1 MDDDPTRRDTDVGSA
16 GGAPPSEPAAEPY
29 PPSEPAAPAP
39 PADPV
44 APYAPPG
51 GAVPPQPAGWWQ
63 APDGSWQPVWQQP
76 GGWAQTPDGRWLPV
90 WQQPAG
96 AYGYQPQAGQ
106 HPYGPAPQAQG
117 WQYPYGPAPQ
127 AQGWQYPAGAPAPA
141 AQYAYGPT
149 PQVTPPATPVDSS
162 AAFGRVRGARPGQ
175 VPWTWRDVLLAIII
189 AGAPILVLTVVGMLA
204 GSASGSQQTQ
214 TSGFALAAIVSTVLV
229 DGWLVFWAWF
239 FSLRK
244 YHLPFASWGFRRYEE
259 RSAWAVAFALIV
271 GGLIATNALG
281 TLSDELYRK
290 VVGPVPQENVVTIF
304 PHTSSGLVLFAI
316 LAVLLAPVL
325 EETFFR
331 AFVFQGL
338 SRTWGPIAGG
348 IVSALIFAAWH
359 QQLSVLIPIF
369 GLGMVLA
376 AAFYWTRS
384 IYTNM
389 TLHAIFNAI
398 GIVAWWFIKT
408 KS

>member
-1 MDDDPTRRDTDVGSA
+1 MDDDPTRQDTNVGSA
-16 GGAPPSEPAAEPY
+16 GGAPPPEPAAGSP
-29 PPSEPAAPAP
+29 
-39 PADPV
+39 
-44 APYAPPG
+44 PPG
-51 GAVPPQPAGWWQ
+51 GAAFGPPQPAGWWQ

-76 GGWAQTPDGRWLPV
+76 AGWVQAPDGTWQAV

-96 AYGYQPQAGQ
+96 PS
-106 HPYGPAPQAQG
+106 PYG
-117 WQYPYGPAPQ
+117 
-127 AQGWQYPAGAPAPA
+127 AGAPAPA
-141 AQYAYGPT
+141 GQYPYGAGAPAQPGSYPYAAPSAPVAQYAYGPG
-149 PQVTPPATPVDSS
+149 PQETRAVD
-162 AAFGRVRGARPGQ
+162 AHAVFGRVGGARPGQ
-175 VPWTWRDVLLAIII
+175 VPWAWRDVLLAIVV
-189 AGAPILVLTVVGMLA
+189 AGAPILALTVLGMLA
-204 GSASGSQQTQ
+204 GSATGTQQTP

-244 YHLPFASWGFRRYEE
+244 YHLPFAAWGFRRYEE
-259 RSAWAVAFALIV
+259 RSAWAIAFALIV

-281 TLSDELYRK
+281 IVSDYLYK
-290 VVGPVPQENVVTIF
+290 QVVGPVPQENVVTIF
-304 PHTSSGLVLFAI
+304 PHSSSGLVLFAI
-316 LAVLLAPVL
+316 LAVLIAPVL

-369 GLGMVLA
+369 GLGLVLA
-376 AAFYWTRS
+376 AAFYWTKS

-389 TLHAIFNAI
+389 TLHAIFNAV
-398 GIVAWWFIKT
+398 GIVAWWFVKT

>member
-1 MDDDPTRRDTDVGSA
+1 MDDDPTRQDTDVGSA
-16 GGAPPSEPAAEPY
+16 GGAPPSEPAAGQY
-29 PPSEPAAPAP
+29 PPPREPAAGQYP
-39 PADPV
+39 PPRDPG
-44 APYAPPG
+44 AAAYPPPD
-51 GAVPPQPAGWWQ
+51 ATAPPQPAGWWQ
-63 APDGSWQPVWQQP
+63 APDGSWQPVWQP
-76 GGWAQTPDGRWLPV
+76 PSGWAPAPDGRWLPV
-90 WQQPAG
+90 WQQPPDT
-96 AYGYQPQAGQ
+96 YGYEPQQPG
-106 HPYGPAPQAQG
+106 
-117 WQYPYGPAPQ
+117 
-127 AQGWQYPAGAPAPA
+127 
-141 AQYAYGPT
+141 QYAYGPAAQQPGQYPYAGPPPAAPQAYGPP
-149 PQVTPPATPVDSS
+149 PQVRPPAPPVDPHL
-162 AAFGRVRGARPGQ
+162 AFGRARGARPGQ
-175 VPWTWRDVLLAIII
+175 VPWTWRDVLLAIVV
-189 AGAPILVLTVVGMLA
+189 AGAPILALTVLGMIA
-204 GSASGSQQTQ
+204 GSASGTQQTH
-214 TSGFALAAIVSTVLV
+214 TSGYVLAAIVSTVLV

-259 RSAWAVAFALIV
+259 RSAWAIAFALIV
-271 GGLIATNALG
+271 GGLIVTNALG
-281 TLSDELYRK
+281 SLSDYLYK
-290 VVGPVPQENVVTIF
+290 QVVGPVPQENVVTIF

-316 LAVLLAPVL
+316 LAVLIAPVL

-348 IVSALIFAAWH
+348 VVSALVFAAWH

-389 TLHAIFNAI
+389 TLHAIFNAV